1 MNKDQHTDQNATNEH
16 WLNGRKVVL
25 TDDEGYVFAR
35 TGEALDFDQV
45 QRMGLDATLRDS

>member
-1 MNKDQHTDQNATNEH
+1 MNKDQRNEDQAH
-16 WLNGRKVVL
+16 YLNGRKVVL
-25 TDDEGYVFAR
+25 TDDEGYVFAE